1 MNAATK
7 WLIRD
12 AYRSGEPPNEI
23 ALRLALL
30 ETDVNR
36 TLRSMIKANKP
47 APKERPE
54 KPVTF
59 RVVLIDYDADL
70 RKALIEKLRTTPLY
84 LDWRKKV
91 LKIDRYRCRECG
103 NTKRVQVDH
112 IYPLSAIIHNYQI
125 NSLEEAAE
133 CELIWRISNGRT
145 LCSTCHQRTDTH
157 GAKAKRLWIEGI
169 TSDE

>member
-12 AYRSGEPPNEI
+12 AYQSGEPPHEI
-23 ALRLALL
+23 ALRFDLP

-36 TLRSMIKANKP
+36 ALRSLKKAKKP
-47 APKERPE
+47 APKERSC

-59 RVVLIDYDADL
+59 RVVLINYDADL

-84 LDWRKKV
+84 LDWRRKV
-91 LKIDRYRCRECG
+91 LKLDRYRCRECG
-103 NTKRVQVDH
+103 NKGRLQVDH

-133 CELIWRISNGRT
+133 CELIWRVSNGRT
-145 LCSTCHQRTDTH
+145 LCAICHSRTDTH
-157 GAKAKRLWIEGI
+157 GAKAKRLWVTANEV
-169 TSDE
+169 D